1 MHGALSESGGI
12 PIGIVRGIVAIER
25 YTIRVQGQAGHA
37 GTTPM
42 RLREDALVKASR
54 IIIEIHEALRN
65 MEAEVVGT
73 IGTVQVYPGAFNIIP
88 GAVDLF
94 LDLRAMEDSVL
105 ANARKQIQ
113 EIVACQSKA
122 KMDPF
127 LAKAG
132 VALDSGIGK
141 TIEISCRERGIP
153 FHYLGSGAGH
163 DAMTFQSRGIPTGM
177 IFIPC
182 KEGKSHCP
190 DESIR
195 MGDAVMG
202 AQILADSIVRIAL
215 GPMAA

>member
-1 MHGALSESGGI
+1 
-12 PIGIVRGIVAIER
+12 
-25 YTIRVQGQAGHA
+25 
-37 GTTPM
+37 
-42 RLREDALVKASR
+42 
-54 IIIEIHEALRN
+54 
-65 MEAEVVGT
+65 
-73 IGTVQVYPGAFNIIP
+73 VQVYPGAFNIIP

-105 ANARKQIQ
+105 AFARKRIQ

-132 VALDSGIGK
+132 VSLDSGIRK
-141 TIEISCRERGIP
+141 TIEISCRERGFP
-153 FHYLGSGAGH
+153 FLYLGSGAGH

-195 MGDAVMG
+195 IGDAVMG
-202 AQILADSIVRIAL
+202 TQILADSIVRIAF